1 MQREGRE
8 EEGRGQEVSYK
19 KRQLVKAALSEIGLA
34 TYAFDLSA
42 DQIEEATLRLDAMM
56 LEWNARGIRIG
67 YPITSSPDDADAN
80 ADSGIPDS
88 AYKAV
93 ITNLALELAPS
104 YGKTVGSETR
114 AMARQSL
121 NTLYALSAK
130 PQEMRI
136 QDIPMGAG
144 HKSVD
149 EPFMPPVESEVIEYT
164 DPALTFE

>member
-1 MQREGRE
+1 M
-8 EEGRGQEVSYK
+8 SYT
-19 KRQLVKAALSEIGLA
+19 KRQCVQAALSEIGLA

-42 DQIEEATLRLDAMM
+42 DQIEQALWRLDAM
-56 LEWNARGIRIG
+56 LGEWNARGIRLG
-67 YPITSSPDDADAN
+67 YPLPANPNNSDAT

-88 AYKAV
+88 SYEAV
-93 ITNLALELAPS
+93 ITNLALKLAPS
-104 YGKTVGSETR
+104 YGKTVGNETR
-114 AMARQSL
+114 ATARQSL

-130 PQEMRI
+130 PKEMRI

>member
-1 MQREGRE
+1 M
-8 EEGRGQEVSYK
+8 SYT
-19 KRQLVKAALSEIGLA
+19 KRQCVQAALSEIGLA

-42 DQIEEATLRLDAMM
+42 DQIEQALWRLDAM
-56 LEWNARGIRIG
+56 LGEWNARGIRLG
-67 YPITSSPDDADAN
+67 YPLPANPNNSDATD
-80 ADSGIPDS
+80 DSGIPDS
-88 AYKAV
+88 AYEAV
-93 ITNLALELAPS
+93 TTNLALKLAPS
-104 YGKTVGSETR
+104 YGKTVGNETR
-114 AMARQSL
+114 ATARAAL

-130 PQEMRI
+130 PKEMRI